1 MVRADNMLDTPS
13 IVHTS
18 ETKENKRVSR
28 ANLAKI
34 LLLSLIVFLIF
45 SIFGG
50 LLHGA
55 SKASFID
62 FLHVMLTQDFSMSSR
77 TRDYLILIDIR
88 LPRIILGVLV
98 GAALAVSGVLMQGLF
113 RNPLADPGIVGVSA
127 GAGLGAVLAIVV
139 GIAFPSSLAPF
150 LEPYKVIIG
159 AFCGGLLSTIVL
171 YAIATR
177 HSCTSI
183 ATMLLAG
190 IALGAL
196 SSAVVG
202 TLIFIANDQQLRDI
216 TFWNLGSLAGATW
229 LKVWLVFPFICI
241 GLLFSPFLS
250 RALNALALGEA
261 VAGHIGF
268 HIQRIKNIAIFL
280 VALMCGS
287 AVAISG
293 GIGFIGIVV
302 PHILRQLIGP
312 DHRYLIPC
320 SALLGAALLI
330 FADTFA
336 RLIVAP
342 AELPIGIVTALF
354 GAPFFLWIL
363 ICKRGINFS

>member
-1 MVRADNMLDTPS
+1 MGDSPS
-13 IVHTS
+13 IVYES
-18 ETKENKRVSR
+18 EPKEKKKVNR
-28 ANLAKI
+28 ANLRKVV
-34 LLLSLIVFLIF
+34 LLSLIIFLIL
-45 SIFGG
+45 SIFNG
-50 LLHGA
+50 LLNGA
-55 SKASFID
+55 SDVSF
-62 FLHVMLTQDFSMSSR
+62 FGFFHTMLTQDFSMSSK
-77 TRDYLILIDIR
+77 TRDYLILVDIR
-88 LPRIILGVLV
+88 LPRVLLGLLI
-98 GAALAVSGVLMQGLF
+98 GSSLAVSGVLMQGLF

-127 GAGLGAVLAIVV
+127 GAGLGAVLAIVI
-139 GIAFPSSLAPF
+139 GITFPVSLAPF

-159 AFCGGLLSTIVL
+159 AFFGGLLSTIVL
-171 YAIATR
+171 YTIAT
-177 HSCTSI
+177 HHNFTSI

-190 IALGAL
+190 IALASL

-202 TLIFIANDQQLRDI
+202 TLIFVANDQQLRDI

-229 LKVWLVFPFICI
+229 LKVWLILPFICI
-241 GLLFSPFLS
+241 GLLFSPLLS
-250 RALNALALGEA
+250 RALNAMALGEA

-280 VALMCGS
+280 VAFMCGS
-287 AVAISG
+287 AVAVSG
-293 GIGFIGIVV
+293 GIGFVGIVV

-312 DHRYLIPC
+312 DHCYLIPC

>member
-1 MVRADNMLDTPS
+1 MVDG
-13 IVHTS
+13 TS
-18 ETKENKRVSR
+18 KMHLPKEKEGK
-28 ANLAKI
+28 KI
-34 LLLSLIVFLIF
+34 NRSKQGKNLLLSLIIFLIF

-50 LLHGA
+50 LLNGA
-55 SKASFID
+55 AKVSFVD
-62 FLHVMLTQDFSMSSR
+62 LLHVILTQDFSVSSK
-77 TRDYLILIDIR
+77 TRDYLVLIDIR
-88 LPRIILGVLV
+88 LPRVILGLLI

-139 GIAFPSSLAPF
+139 GIAFPVSFAPF

-159 AFCGGLLSTIVL
+159 AFFGGLLSTIIL
-171 YAIATR
+171 YIIAT
-177 HSCTSI
+177 HNSFTSI

-202 TLIFIANDQQLRDI
+202 TLIFVANDQQLRDI
-216 TFWNLGSLAGATW
+216 TFWSLGSLAGATW
-229 LKVWLVFPFICI
+229 LKVWLVLPFIVI

-268 HIQRIKNIAIFL
+268 HIQRVKNIAIPL

-287 AVAISG
+287 AVAVSG
-293 GIGFIGIVV
+293 GIGFIGIIV

-330 FADTFA
+330 FADMFA

-363 ICKRGINFS
+363 ICKRGTDFS

>member
-1 MVRADNMLDTPS
+1 MVDG
-13 IVHTS
+13 TS
-18 ETKENKRVSR
+18 RMHLPKEKEGKKINRSKQG
-28 ANLAKI
+28 KI
-34 LLLSLIVFLIF
+34 LLLSLIIFLIF

-50 LLHGA
+50 LLNGA
-55 SKASFID
+55 AKVSFVD
-62 FLHVMLTQDFSMSSR
+62 LLHVMLTQDFSVSSK
-77 TRDYLILIDIR
+77 TRDYLVLIDIR
-88 LPRIILGVLV
+88 LTRVILGLLI

-139 GIAFPSSLAPF
+139 GIAFPVSFAPF

-159 AFCGGLLSTIVL
+159 AFFGGLLSTIIL
-171 YAIATR
+171 YIIAT
-177 HSCTSI
+177 HNSFTSI

-202 TLIFIANDQQLRDI
+202 TLIFVANDQQLRDI
-216 TFWNLGSLAGATW
+216 TFWSLGSLAGATW
-229 LKVWLVFPFICI
+229 LKVWLVLPFIVI

-268 HIQRIKNIAIFL
+268 HIQRVKNIAIPL

-287 AVAISG
+287 AVAVSG
-293 GIGFIGIVV
+293 GIGFIGIIV

-330 FADTFA
+330 FADMFA

-363 ICKRGINFS
+363 ICKRGTDFS

>member
-1 MVRADNMLDTPS
+1 MVESTS
-13 IVHTS
+13 IVYAS
-18 ETKENKRVSR
+18 ETQENKKVSR
-28 ANLAKI
+28 ASLRK
-34 LLLSLIVFLIF
+34 LTLLSLSIFLIF
-45 SIFGG
+45 SIVSG
-50 LLHGA
+50 LLNGA
-55 SKASFID
+55 SNVSFFD
-62 FLHVMLTQDFSMSSR
+62 FFHVMLTQGFGVSSK
-77 TRDYLILIDIR
+77 TRDYLVIIDIR
-88 LPRIILGVLV
+88 LPRVILGLLV

-113 RNPLADPGIVGVSA
+113 RNPLADPGIVGVSS
-127 GAGLGAVLAIVV
+127 GAGLGAVLAIVI
-139 GIAFPSSLAPF
+139 GIAFPASLASF

-159 AFCGGLLSTIVL
+159 AFLGGLLSTSILYIV
-171 YAIATR
+171 ATH
-177 HSCTSI
+177 HSLTSI

-196 SSAVVG
+196 SGAVVG

-229 LKVWLVFPFICI
+229 LKVWLVFPFICG
-241 GLLFSPFLS
+241 GLLLSPLLS
-250 RALNALALGEA
+250 QALNALALGEA

-268 HIQRIKNIAIFL
+268 HIQRIKNIAILL

-287 AVAISG
+287 AVAVSG

-342 AELPIGIVTALF
+342 AELPIGIVTALV

-363 ICKRGINFS
+363 IRKRGANFS

>member
-1 MVRADNMLDTPS
+1 MVDR
-13 IVHTS
+13 TS
-18 ETKENKRVSR
+18 AILAPETKENKKMKR
-28 ANLAKI
+28 ANLRKVV
-34 LLLSLIVFLIF
+34 LLCLVIFLIF
-45 SIFGG
+45 SVFCGI
-50 LLHGA
+50 LNGA
-55 SKASFID
+55 STVSFFD
-62 FLHVMLTQDFSMSSR
+62 FTHLMFTQDFSVSSK
-77 TRDYLILIDIR
+77 TRDYLVLVDIR
-88 LPRIILGVLV
+88 LPRVILGLLV
-98 GAALAVSGVLMQGLF
+98 GSSLAVSGVLMQGLF

-127 GAGLGAVLAIVV
+127 GAGLGAVLTIVV
-139 GIAFPSSLAPF
+139 GIAFPASLAPF

-159 AFCGGLLSTIVL
+159 AFLGGLLSTIIL
-171 YAIATR
+171 YIIATH
-177 HSCTSI
+177 HSFTSI

-196 SSAVVG
+196 SGAVVG

-216 TFWNLGSLAGATW
+216 TFWSLGSLAGATW
-229 LKVWLVFPFICI
+229 LKIWLILPFICVGI
-241 GLLFSPFLS
+241 IFAPLLS
-250 RALNALALGEA
+250 RALNALTLGEA

-287 AVAISG
+287 AVAVSG
-293 GIGFIGIVV
+293 GIGFIGIIV

-330 FADTFA
+330 IADTFA
-336 RLIVAP
+336 RLIVSP

-363 ICKRGINFS
+363 ICKRGANFS

>member
-1 MVRADNMLDTPS
+1 MLDN
-13 IVHTS
+13 TS
-18 ETKENKRVSR
+18 VMYAPKTKESKKVNHT
-28 ANLAKI
+28 NLRRI
-34 LLLSLIVFLIF
+34 VLLSLIIFLIL

-50 LLHGA
+50 LLNGA
-55 SKASFID
+55 AKVSFFD
-62 FLHVMLTQDFSMSSR
+62 FLHIMLTQDFSVSSK
-77 TRDYLILIDIR
+77 TRDYLVFVDIR
-88 LPRIILGVLV
+88 LPRVILGLLI
-98 GAALAVSGVLMQGLF
+98 GASLAVSGVLMQGLF

-127 GAGLGAVLAIVV
+127 GAGLGAVLAIVI
-139 GIAFPSSLAPF
+139 GIAFPVSLAPF

-159 AFCGGLLSTIVL
+159 AFFGGLLSTTVL
-171 YAIATR
+171 YMIATH
-177 HSCTSI
+177 HSFTSI

-202 TLIFIANDQQLRDI
+202 TLLFIANDQQLRDI

-229 LKVWLVFPFICI
+229 LKVWLVLPFICV
-241 GLLFSPFLS
+241 GLLFSPLLS

-287 AVAISG
+287 AVAVSG

-342 AELPIGIVTALF
+342 AELPIGIVTALV

-363 ICKRGINFS
+363 IRKRGANFS

>member
-1 MVRADNMLDTPS
+1 MGNNAS
-13 IVHTS
+13 IVYEP
-18 ETKENKRVSR
+18 ETKKNKKANH
-28 ANLAKI
+28 ANLRRI
-34 LLLSLIVFLIF
+34 VLLSLVIFLIF
-45 SIFGG
+45 SIFSG
-50 LLHGA
+50 LLNGA
-55 SKASFID
+55 SNISFFD
-62 FLHVMLTQDFSMSSR
+62 FFHVMLTQDFSVSSR

-88 LPRIILGVLV
+88 LPRIILGLLV
-98 GAALAVSGVLMQGLF
+98 GSSLAISGVLMQGLF

-139 GIAFPSSLAPF
+139 DIAFPSSLAPF

-159 AFCGGLLSTIVL
+159 AFLGSLLSTMFL
-171 YAIATR
+171 YTIAT
-177 HSCTSI
+177 HHNFTSI

-216 TFWNLGSLAGATW
+216 TFWNLGSLAAATW
-229 LKVWLVFPFICI
+229 LKVLLILPFICI
-241 GLLFSPFLS
+241 GLLFSPLLS
-250 RALNALALGEA
+250 RALNALALGES
-261 VAGHIGF
+261 VAGHVGF
-268 HIQRIKNIAIFL
+268 QIQWIKNITIFL

-287 AVAISG
+287 AVAVSG

-302 PHILRQLIGP
+302 PHILRQLIGSN
-312 DHRYLIPC
+312 HYYLIPC

-363 ICKRGINFS
+363 ICKRGTNFS

>member
-1 MVRADNMLDTPS
+1 MGDNTS
-13 IVHTS
+13 IVYEP
-18 ETKENKRVSR
+18 ETKKNKKINR
-28 ANLAKI
+28 ANLKKI
-34 LLLSLIVFLIF
+34 VLVSLIIFLIF

-50 LLHGA
+50 LLNGA
-55 SKASFID
+55 SNVSFFD
-62 FLHVMLTQDFSMSSR
+62 FFHVMLTKDFSVSSK

-88 LPRIILGVLV
+88 LPRIILGLLV
-98 GAALAVSGVLMQGLF
+98 GSSLAVSGVLMQGLF

-127 GAGLGAVLAIVV
+127 GAGLGAVLAIVI
-139 GIAFPSSLAPF
+139 GIAFPASLAPF

-159 AFCGGLLSTIVL
+159 AFLGGLLSTITL
-171 YAIATR
+171 YVIATH
-177 HSCTSI
+177 HSFTSV

-229 LKVWLVFPFICI
+229 LKVWLTLPFICI

-250 RALNALALGEA
+250 RALNALALGET

-287 AVAISG
+287 AVAVSG

-312 DHRYLIPC
+312 DHCYLIPC
-320 SALLGAALLI
+320 SALLGAALLV

-363 ICKRGINFS
+363 IRKRGTNFS

>member
-1 MVRADNMLDTPS
+1 MVDSTSMMHVSDTRESKKTNRAYQG
-13 IVHTS
+13 
-18 ETKENKRVSR
+18 
-28 ANLAKI
+28 KI

-45 SIFGG
+45 SIFCG
-50 LLHGA
+50 LLNGA
-55 SKASFID
+55 SNVSFID
-62 FLHVMLTQDFSMSSR
+62 LLHVMLTQDFSVSSK
-77 TRDYLILIDIR
+77 TRHYLVLIDIR
-88 LPRIILGVLV
+88 LPRVILGLLV

-159 AFCGGLLSTIVL
+159 AFLGGLLSTIIL

-216 TFWNLGSLAGATW
+216 TFWSLGSLAGATW
-229 LKVWLVFPFICI
+229 LKVWLVLPFICA
-241 GLLFSPFLS
+241 GFFLSPVLS

-268 HIQRIKNIAIFL
+268 HIQRVKNIAILL

-330 FADTFA
+330 FTDTFA

-363 ICKRGINFS
+363 IYKRGTNFS

>member
-1 MVRADNMLDTPS
+1 MADDTSMMHLP
-13 IVHTS
+13 
-18 ETKENKRVSR
+18 ETKEGKKINRSKQG
-28 ANLAKI
+28 KI
-34 LLLSLIVFLIF
+34 LLLSLIIFLTF

-50 LLHGA
+50 LLNGA
-55 SKASFID
+55 AKVSFVD
-62 FLHVMLTQDFSMSSR
+62 LLHVMLTQDFSVSSK
-77 TRDYLILIDIR
+77 TRDYLVLIDIR
-88 LPRIILGVLV
+88 LPRVILGLLI

-139 GIAFPSSLAPF
+139 GIAFPVSFAPF

-159 AFCGGLLSTIVL
+159 AFLGGLLSTIIL
-171 YAIATR
+171 YIIAT
-177 HSCTSI
+177 HNSFTSI

-216 TFWNLGSLAGATW
+216 TFWSLGSLAGATW
-229 LKVWLVFPFICI
+229 LKIWLVLPFIVI

-268 HIQRIKNIAIFL
+268 HIQRVKNIAIPL

-287 AVAISG
+287 AVAVSG
-293 GIGFIGIVV
+293 GIGFIGIIV

-363 ICKRGINFS
+363 ICKRGTDFS

>member
-1 MVRADNMLDTPS
+1 MIHIL
-13 IVHTS
+13 
-18 ETKENKRVSR
+18 EKKNKKVNRKHFK
-28 ANLAKI
+28 KI

-45 SIFGG
+45 SIFSGILNG
-50 LLHGA
+50 ASNASFTDLLH
-55 SKASFID
+55 
-62 FLHVMLTQDFSMSSR
+62 MLITQDLSVSSK
-77 TRDYLILIDIR
+77 TRDYLVLIDIR
-88 LPRIILGVLV
+88 LPRIILGLLV

-127 GAGLGAVLAIVV
+127 GASLGAILAIVI
-139 GIAFPSSLAPF
+139 GLAFPFSFVPF
-150 LEPYKVIIG
+150 LMPYLEPYKVIIG
-159 AFCGGLLSTIVL
+159 AFFGGLLSTIIL

-177 HSCTSI
+177 HNCTSI

-196 SSAVVG
+196 SGAVVG

-229 LKVWLVFPFICI
+229 LKVWLVLPFICI

-250 RALNALALGEA
+250 RALNALSLGEA
-261 VAGHIGF
+261 VAIHIGF
-268 HIQRIKNIAIFL
+268 HIQRVKNIAIFL

-287 AVAISG
+287 AVAVSG

-320 SALLGAALLI
+320 SALLGASLLI

-363 ICKRGINFS
+363 ICKREKHFS

>member
-1 MVRADNMLDTPS
+1 MVDE
-13 IVHTS
+13 TS
-18 ETKENKRVSR
+18 AVYAHKTQESKKIDR
-28 ANLAKI
+28 ANLKKTV
-34 LLLSLIVFLIF
+34 LLSLIVFLIC
-45 SIFGG
+45 SILGG
-50 LLHGA
+50 LVTGA
-55 SKASFID
+55 SKVSFFD
-62 FLHVMLTQDFSMSSR
+62 FFHLMLTQDFSVSR
-77 TRDYLILIDIR
+77 KTRDYLILIDIR
-88 LPRIILGVLV
+88 LPRVILGLLV
-98 GAALAVSGVLMQGLF
+98 GSSLAVSGVLMQGLF

-127 GAGLGAVLAIVV
+127 GAGLGAVLAIVI
-139 GIAFPSSLAPF
+139 GITFPISLAPF

-159 AFCGGLLSTIVL
+159 AFFGGLLSTIVL
-171 YAIATR
+171 YTIATH
-177 HSCTSI
+177 HSFTSI

-202 TLIFIANDQQLRDI
+202 TLVFIANDQQLRDI
-216 TFWNLGSLAGATW
+216 TFWSLGSLAGATW
-229 LKVWLVFPFICI
+229 LKVWLVLPFICI
-241 GLLFSPFLS
+241 GLFFSPLLS

-261 VAGHIGF
+261 IAGHIGF
-268 HIQRIKNIAIFL
+268 HIQRVKNIAIFL

-287 AVAISG
+287 AVAVSG

-330 FADTFA
+330 FADIFA
-336 RLIVAP
+336 RLIVSP
-342 AELPIGIVTALF
+342 AELPIGIVTALV

-363 ICKRGINFS
+363 IKKRGADFS

>member
-1 MVRADNMLDTPS
+1 MIDETS
-13 IVHTS
+13 IVYAS
-18 ETKENKRVSR
+18 EAKKNKKIGR
-28 ANLAKI
+28 AYLKKI
-34 LLLSLIVFLIF
+34 ILLSLVIFLIC

-50 LLHGA
+50 LLNGP
-55 SKASFID
+55 SKVSFFD
-62 FLHVMLTQDFSMSSR
+62 FLHIMFTQDFSVSSK
-77 TRDYLILIDIR
+77 TREYLILVDIR
-88 LPRIILGVLV
+88 IPRVFLGLLV
-98 GAALAVSGVLMQGLF
+98 GSSLAVSGVLMQGLF

-127 GAGLGAVLAIVV
+127 GAGLGAVLAIVI
-139 GIAFPSSLAPF
+139 GISFPISLAPF

-159 AFCGGLLSTIVL
+159 AFFGGLLSTIVL
-171 YAIATR
+171 YTIAT
-177 HSCTSI
+177 HQNFTSI

-196 SSAVVG
+196 SGAVVG

-216 TFWNLGSLAGATW
+216 TFWSLGSLAGATW

-268 HIQRIKNIAIFL
+268 HIQRIKNSAIFL

-287 AVAISG
+287 AVSVSG

-342 AELPIGIVTALF
+342 AELPIGIVTALV

-363 ICKRGINFS
+363 IKKRGANFS

>member
-1 MVRADNMLDTPS
+1 MLDNPSMVRTP
-13 IVHTS
+13 
-18 ETKENKRVSR
+18 ETKENKRLNR
-28 ANLAKI
+28 ARLGKI
-34 LLLSLIVFLIF
+34 LLFSLVVFLTF
-45 SIFGG
+45 SIFSG
-50 LLHGA
+50 LLLGA
-55 SKASFID
+55 SSASFINL
-62 FLHVMLTQDFSMSSR
+62 LHVMLTQDFSVSSK

-88 LPRIILGVLV
+88 LPRVIFGLLI

-127 GAGLGAVLAIVV
+127 GAGLGAVLAIVI
-139 GIAFPSSLAPF
+139 GIAFPVSFAPF

-159 AFCGGLLSTIVL
+159 AFFGGLLSTIIL
-171 YAIATR
+171 YIIAT
-177 HSCTSI
+177 HNSFTSI

-216 TFWNLGSLAGATW
+216 TFWSLGSLAGATW
-229 LKVWLVFPFICI
+229 LKVWLVLPFIII

-268 HIQRIKNIAIFL
+268 HIQRVKNIAIPL

-287 AVAISG
+287 AVAVSG
-293 GIGFIGIVV
+293 GIGFIGIIV

-363 ICKRGINFS
+363 ICKRGTDFS

>member
-1 MVRADNMLDTPS
+1 MVDTTS
-13 IVHTS
+13 IVHTT
-18 ETKENKRVSR
+18 ETKESKRVNR
-28 ANLAKI
+28 ANFGKI
-34 LLLSLIVFLIF
+34 LLLSLTVFLIL

-55 SKASFID
+55 SKVSLIN
-62 FLHVMLTQDFSMSSR
+62 LVHVMLTQDFSVSSKI
-77 TRDYLILIDIR
+77 RDYLILIDIR

-113 RNPLADPGIVGVSA
+113 RNPLADPGIIGVSA
-127 GAGLGAVLAIVV
+127 GASLGAILAIVV

-159 AFCGGLLSTIVL
+159 AFFGGLLSTLIL

-196 SSAVVG
+196 SGAVVG
-202 TLIFIANDQQLRDI
+202 ILIFIANDQQLRDI

-229 LKVWLVFPFICI
+229 LKVWLVFPFICV
-241 GLLFSPFLS
+241 GLIFSPFLS

-268 HIQRIKNIAIFL
+268 YIQRVKNIAIFL

-287 AVAISG
+287 AVAVSG

-320 SALLGAALLI
+320 SALLGATLLI

-363 ICKRGINFS
+363 ICKRGTNFP

>member
-1 MVRADNMLDTPS
+1 MGDNAS
-13 IVHTS
+13 IVYEP
-18 ETKENKRVSR
+18 ETKKNKKVNR
-28 ANLAKI
+28 ANLKKI
-34 LLLSLIVFLIF
+34 VLASLILFLIF

-50 LLHGA
+50 LLNGA
-55 SKASFID
+55 SSVSFFD
-62 FLHVMLTQDFSMSSR
+62 FFHVMLTKDFSVSSK
-77 TRDYLILIDIR
+77 TRDYLILVDIR
-88 LPRIILGVLV
+88 LPRIILGLLV
-98 GAALAVSGVLMQGLF
+98 GSSLAVSGVLMQGLF

-127 GAGLGAVLAIVV
+127 GAGLGAVLAIVI
-139 GIAFPSSLAPF
+139 GIAFPASLAPF

-159 AFCGGLLSTIVL
+159 AFWGGLLSTIIL
-171 YAIATR
+171 YVIATH
-177 HSCTSI
+177 HSFTSV

-229 LKVWLVFPFICI
+229 LKVWLTLPFICI
-241 GLLFSPFLS
+241 GLIFSPFLS
-250 RALNALALGEA
+250 RALNALALGET

-287 AVAISG
+287 AVAVSG

-312 DHRYLIPC
+312 DHCYLIPC
-320 SALLGAALLI
+320 SALLGAALLV

-363 ICKRGINFS
+363 IRKRGTNFL

>member
-1 MVRADNMLDTPS
+1 MYAP
-13 IVHTS
+13 
-18 ETKENKRVSR
+18 ETKENKNIDR
-28 ANLAKI
+28 ANLRKI
-34 LLLSLIVFLIF
+34 ALLGLVIFLIF
-45 SIFGG
+45 SIFVAVLNGP
-50 LLHGA
+50 
-55 SKASFID
+55 SKVSLFD
-62 FLHVMLTQDFSMSSR
+62 FLHGMLTQDFSVTSK
-77 TRDYLILIDIR
+77 TRDYLVLIDIR
-88 LPRIILGVLV
+88 LPRVMLGLLI
-98 GAALAVSGVLMQGLF
+98 GSALAVSGVLMQGLF

-127 GAGLGAVLAIVV
+127 GAGLGAVLTIVI
-139 GIAFPSSLAPF
+139 GIAFPASLAPF

-159 AFCGGLLSTIVL
+159 AFFGGLLSTIVL
-171 YAIATR
+171 YTIATH
-177 HSCTSI
+177 HSFTSI

-196 SSAVVG
+196 SSAVMG
-202 TLIFIANDQQLRDI
+202 ILIFIANDQQLRDI

-229 LKVWLVFPFICI
+229 LKVWLILPFICV
-241 GLLFSPFLS
+241 GLLFSPLLS

-268 HIQRIKNIAIFL
+268 NIQWVKNISILL

-287 AVAISG
+287 AVAMSG

-363 ICKRGINFS
+363 ICKRGTEFS

>member
-1 MVRADNMLDTPS
+1 MVNSAS
-13 IVHTS
+13 VVHTP
-18 ETKENKRVSR
+18 ETKKNKRVER
-28 ANLAKI
+28 TNLRKI
-34 LLLSLIVFLIF
+34 LLLILVVFLIF
-45 SIFGG
+45 SVLGG
-50 LLHGA
+50 LLNGA
-55 SKASFID
+55 SNTSFID
-62 FLHVMLTQDFSMSSR
+62 LLYTIYTQNFFESSK
-77 TRDYLILIDIR
+77 TRNYLVLIDIR
-88 LPRIILGVLV
+88 LPRVILGLLV
-98 GAALAVSGVLMQGLF
+98 GAALSVSGVLMQGLF

-127 GAGLGAVLAIVV
+127 GASLGAILAIVI

-150 LEPYKVIIG
+150 LEQYKVIIG
-159 AFCGGLLSTIVL
+159 AFFGGLLSTIIL
-171 YAIATR
+171 YTIATH

-196 SSAVVG
+196 SSAVIG

-229 LKVWLVFPFICI
+229 LKVWLVFPFICV
-241 GLLFSPFLS
+241 GVLFSPFLS
-250 RALNALALGEA
+250 RALNALSLGEE

-268 HIQRIKNIAIFL
+268 HIQRVKNISILL

-287 AVAISG
+287 AVSVSG

-302 PHILRQLIGP
+302 PHIVRQLIGS

-320 SALLGAALLI
+320 SALLGSSLLI

-363 ICKRGINFS
+363 IYKRGINFS

>member
-1 MVRADNMLDTPS
+1 MA
-13 IVHTS
+13 HTF
-18 ETKENKRVSR
+18 EGKENKKMSR
-28 ANLAKI
+28 ANLGRI
-34 LLLSLIVFLIF
+34 SLLGLIAFLIF
-45 SIFGG
+45 SIFSG

-55 SKASFID
+55 SNASFANLIHTI
-62 FLHVMLTQDFSMSSR
+62 FTKDFSVSSK

-88 LPRIILGVLV
+88 LPRVILGLLV
-98 GAALAVSGVLMQGLF
+98 GSALAVSGVLMQGLF

-127 GAGLGAVLAIVV
+127 GASLGAILAIVI
-139 GIAFPSSLAPF
+139 GIAFPASLAPF

-159 AFCGGLLSTIVL
+159 AFFGGLLSTIIL
-171 YAIATR
+171 HTIATR
-177 HSCTSI
+177 RSCTSI

-202 TLIFIANDQQLRDI
+202 MLIFIANDQQLRDI

-229 LKVWLVFPFICI
+229 LKVWLILPFICI

-250 RALNALALGEA
+250 RALNALSLGEA
-261 VAGHIGF
+261 IASHIGF
-268 HIQRIKNIAIFL
+268 HIQRVKNIAIFL

-287 AVAISG
+287 AVAVSG

-342 AELPIGIVTALF
+342 AELPIGIVTAFF

-363 ICKRGINFS
+363 IRKRGIDLS

>member
-1 MVRADNMLDTPS
+1 MLDTPS

-159 AFCGGLLSTIVL
+159 ALCGGLLSTIVL
-171 YAIATR
+171 YA
-177 HSCTSI
+177 
-183 ATMLLAG
+183 
-190 IALGAL
+190 
-196 SSAVVG
+196 
-202 TLIFIANDQQLRDI
+202 
-216 TFWNLGSLAGATW
+216 
-229 LKVWLVFPFICI
+229 
-241 GLLFSPFLS
+241 
-250 RALNALALGEA
+250 
-261 VAGHIGF
+261 
-268 HIQRIKNIAIFL
+268 
-280 VALMCGS
+280 
-287 AVAISG
+287 
-293 GIGFIGIVV
+293 
-302 PHILRQLIGP
+302 
-312 DHRYLIPC
+312 
-320 SALLGAALLI
+320 
-330 FADTFA
+330 
-336 RLIVAP
+336 
-342 AELPIGIVTALF
+342 
-354 GAPFFLWIL
+354 
-363 ICKRGINFS
+363 

>member
-1 MVRADNMLDTPS
+1 MADPISTVYAPG
-13 IVHTS
+13 T
-18 ETKENKRVSR
+18 EENKEFNR
-28 ANLAKI
+28 AILKKI
-34 LLLSLIVFLIF
+34 VLLCLSIFLIF
-45 SIFGG
+45 SVFSG
-50 LLHGA
+50 LLNGA
-55 SKASFID
+55 SSISFFD
-62 FLHVMLTQDFSMSSR
+62 FFHAMLTQDFSVSSK
-77 TRDYLILIDIR
+77 TRDYLVLIDIR
-88 LPRIILGVLV
+88 LPRVILGLLV
-98 GAALAVSGVLMQGLF
+98 GSSLAVSGVLMQGLF

-139 GIAFPSSLAPF
+139 GIAFPPSLAVF

-159 AFCGGLLSTIVL
+159 AFFGGLLSTIVL
-171 YAIATR
+171 YTIATH
-177 HSCTSI
+177 HSFTSI
-183 ATMLLAG
+183 ATILLAG

-196 SSAVVG
+196 SSAVIG

-229 LKVWLVFPFICI
+229 LKVWLVLPFICI
-241 GLLFSPFLS
+241 GLLFSPLLS

-261 VAGHIGF
+261 VAVHIGF
-268 HIQRIKNIAIFL
+268 PIQRIKNIAIFL
-280 VALMCGS
+280 VSLMCGS
-287 AVAISG
+287 AVAVSG
-293 GIGFIGIVV
+293 SIGFIGIVV

-363 ICKRGINFS
+363 IYKRGTNFP

>member
-1 MVRADNMLDTPS
+1 MVDSTSMMHVSDTRESKKTNRAYQG
-13 IVHTS
+13 
-18 ETKENKRVSR
+18 
-28 ANLAKI
+28 KI

-45 SIFGG
+45 SIFCG
-50 LLHGA
+50 LLNGA
-55 SKASFID
+55 SNVSFID
-62 FLHVMLTQDFSMSSR
+62 LLHVMLTQDFSVSSK
-77 TRDYLILIDIR
+77 TRHYLVLIDIR
-88 LPRIILGVLV
+88 LPRVILGLLV

-159 AFCGGLLSTIVL
+159 AFLGGLLSTIIL

-216 TFWNLGSLAGATW
+216 TFWSLGSLAGATW
-229 LKVWLVFPFICI
+229 LKVWLVLPFICAGFFFHLFYHERLMLLPLEKLLRVI
-241 GLLFSPFLS
+241 LASISNGLKILLFS
-250 RALNALALGEA
+250 
-261 VAGHIGF
+261 
-268 HIQRIKNIAIFL
+268 
-280 VALMCGS
+280 
-287 AVAISG
+287 
-293 GIGFIGIVV
+293 
-302 PHILRQLIGP
+302 
-312 DHRYLIPC
+312 
-320 SALLGAALLI
+320 
-330 FADTFA
+330 
-336 RLIVAP
+336 
-342 AELPIGIVTALF
+342 
-354 GAPFFLWIL
+354 
-363 ICKRGINFS
+363 